1 MQFVLLNVQMFLVS
15 MRTED
20 GACSVY
26 ENAARNSHIR
36 CMVILFDQS
45 IKNNKNNKRQ
55 KIERKKSK
63 KSLPATLFQIGS
75 NSAHVCKKRLLYFTK
90 IKSQLNKCNRCGMG

>member
-55 KIERKKSK
+55 K
-63 KSLPATLFQIGS
+63 
-75 NSAHVCKKRLLYFTK
+75 N
-90 IKSQLNKCNRCGMG
+90 

>member
-26 ENAARNSHIR
+26 ENAARNS
-36 CMVILFDQS
+36 ILDVWS
-45 IKNNKNNKRQ
+45 SCLINPLKIIKIINGK

-63 KSLPATLFQIGS
+63 KCRF
-75 NSAHVCKKRLLYFTK
+75 
-90 IKSQLNKCNRCGMG
+90 